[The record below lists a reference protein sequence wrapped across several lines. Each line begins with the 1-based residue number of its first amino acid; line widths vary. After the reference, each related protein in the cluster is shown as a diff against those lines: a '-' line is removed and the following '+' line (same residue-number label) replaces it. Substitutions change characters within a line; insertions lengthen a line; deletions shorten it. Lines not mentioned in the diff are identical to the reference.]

1 MRSPMEYCHNV
12 SYGENR
18 LVGLI
23 LYQMVKKF
31 ENVFTCFDTKV
42 TDRQTDGQT
51 PDDSMA
57 ALPASRAA

>member
-1 MRSPMEYCHNV
+1 MEYCHNV

-31 ENVFTCFDTKV
+31 ENVFTCFDYTKV